1 MKHAKEAVL
10 LIAIAS
16 LAIGCARWTGGSVK
30 QASHPTSVEELQ
42 DVNLEALYGMIQN
55 LTGEIAAM
63 KELPPTP
70 YPLYEEL
77 RATDLAG
84 LEARR
89 ELLMIL
95 RDHCTFS
102 KELLVKAQKNPDQKA
117 RFLEEWEQ
125 HKERMRI
132 MLDAADKKVNGLQRQ
147 RVRLEFEL
155 VERALQGK

>member
-1 MKHAKEAVL
+1 MKPVKQAVF
-10 LIAIAS
+10 LIAIACV
-16 LAIGCARWTGGSVK
+16 AIGCASATGGTVK

-42 DVNLEALYGMIQN
+42 DVNLEALHGMIQN
-55 LTGEIAAM
+55 LTHEIAAM
-63 KELPPTP
+63 KQLPPTP

-77 RATDLAG
+77 RTTDLAG

-102 KELLVKAQKNPDQKA
+102 KQLLAEAQKNPDQKA
-117 RFLEEWEQ
+117 RLLEEWAQ

-132 MLDAADKKVNGLQRQ
+132 TLNAADKKVDDLERQ
-147 RVRLEFEL
+147 RVRLEFDL